1 MPIVFNRD
9 LTPTERGAAYPLGAY
24 GSSLRKERA
33 FMPVFS
39 SVLCAVLP
47 FLGFCLVWYRLRCL
61 DRQVGRLEEISVYD
75 QTTGL
80 RSGRLFESECAILC
94 RGPSPVA
101 VLLVD
106 LDDFRRYNRGGYREE
121 GDRVL
126 TLAAR
131 VLSES
136 LRRRADRLYRL
147 HTAGDEF
154 VVFFAVETARE
165 AYRQAE
171 RLRAALAGVKVPAS
185 VGIAFAEGSTV
196 RDPAR
201 LLSLAASNKDA
212 AKNRGG
218 NTVFPPDEP
227 PPSAVVTHAN
237 TDDFT
242 GMIHMGAA
250 VHP

>member
-1 MPIVFNRD
+1 MPF
-9 LTPTERGAAYPLGAY
+9 
-24 GSSLRKERA
+24 
-33 FMPVFS
+33 FS
-39 SVLCAVLP
+39 SVLCALLP

-75 QTTGL
+75 PMTGL
-80 RSGRLFESECAILC
+80 RSGRLFESECSILC

-121 GDRVL
+121 GDRAL
-126 TLAAR
+126 KLAAR

-154 VVFFAVETARE
+154 VIFFSVETARD

-171 RLRAALAGVKVPAS
+171 RLRGALATAKVPGS
-185 VGIAFAEGSTV
+185 IGIAFAEGSTV

-201 LLSLAASNKDA
+201 LLSLAGSNKDA

-227 PPSAVVTHAN
+227 PPSAVVAKAI
-237 TDDFT
+237 TDDFA
-242 GMIHMGAA
+242 GPIHVGAA
-250 VHP
+250 VPS